1 MSRFLICK
9 HIVYCFEDFQD
20 PVKIFGR
27 VQRRRSCPFWVETQ
41 LVLRPEILAVSN
53 SVSTDL
59 VEHSDFGAFELP
71 QIFYDEDQLVSL
83 EDEAPTMPN
92 WQGAKEKIQW
102 LIDKIDN
109 QHAHGNMKFVAKSLE
124 DVAGIIKLHDEI
136 KELESSRTM
145 PHTWT
150 PRKFSSPMYYER
162 YD

>member
-1 MSRFLICK
+1 MLLLLLLL
-9 HIVYCFEDFQD
+9 
-20 PVKIFGR
+20 P
-27 VQRRRSCPFWVETQ
+27 CPFWAETQ
-41 LVLRPEILAVSN
+41 LVLRPEALPLCN

-59 VEHSDFGAFELP
+59 VEQSDFGACELP
-71 QIFYDEDQLVSL
+71 LVFYDEDQLISL
-83 EDEAPTMPN
+83 EDEVPTMPD

-109 QHAHGNMKFVAKSLE
+109 QYAQDNMKFVTKSLK

-150 PRKFSSPMYYER
+150 PRKFPSLMYYER
-162 YD
+162 YG